1 MYFVSAVVLMKLQIT
16 ISPTVQFILIQDK
29 LFFRQ
34 DRQLFVT
41 SCGKITWLKWAIY
54 HYYCYY

>member
-29 LFFRQ
+29 HFL
-34 DRQLFVT
+34 D
-41 SCGKITWLKWAIY
+41 KIGNYL
-54 HYYCYY
+54 